1 MRRFSLT
8 PMLLSIVLLTG
19 LATTALAADLRPDL
33 TPKEADRVGAVTA
46 PTDDFSKPEPFEAM
60 TAGAATFTG
69 KATRN
74 AFGHPLANLSFDQ
87 QQSFV
92 LGQALFQKFWVS
104 SPSSTQASDG
114 LGPLF
119 NARSCESC
127 HIRAGRGHAPQADGD
142 ATSMFLRLARPARN
156 DAEKADIAALKV
168 LNFADDTYGQQLQ
181 DRAVPGLR
189 AEGQVSVHYSDEK
202 VQLAGGEIITLRRPH
217 YGVKNLAYGP
227 LGSDTTLSP
236 RIANPMIGMGLIEA
250 IADQDIE
257 ANADNQKRDGKGISG
272 TVAKVRDH
280 LTGEIKIG
288 RFGWKAQNATVRD
301 QSAGAL
307 AGDIGISS
315 PDDPRHW
322 GDCTAKQTACLAM
335 PNGVQP
341 RLGSVEAPPP
351 VLDLMTFYSETLAPP
366 KRRNVSAADVLQGKA
381 LFYAS
386 GCAICHRPKYV
397 TRRDVS
403 NPALA
408 FQLIWPYSDF
418 LLHDMGEGLADGQQ
432 VGLADGRQWRT
443 PPLWGLGLTKAVNGS
458 QAYLHDGRAATLP
471 EAILWHG
478 GEAKA
483 ARDRFASM
491 VPDDR
496 KALIKF
502 LESL

>member
-1 MRRFSLT
+1 MRRIFTTITLVSL
-8 PMLLSIVLLTG
+8 
-19 LATTALAADLRPDL
+19 LATTAFAAELRPDL
-33 TPKEADRVGAVTA
+33 TAQDEVRVSAVTKPA
-46 PTDDFSKPEPFEAM
+46 TDFSKPEPFEAM
-60 TAGAATFTG
+60 TAGAATFSG
-69 KATRN
+69 KADGK
-74 AFGHPLANLSFDQ
+74 AFTHPLSNLSFEQ

-92 LGQALFQKFWVS
+92 LGEALFQKLWVS
-104 SPSSTQASDG
+104 APSSTQASDG
-114 LGPLF
+114 LGPLY

-127 HIRAGRGHAPQADGD
+127 HIRGGRGHPPKANGD
-142 ATSMFLRLARPARN
+142 ATSMFLRLARPALN
-156 DAEKADIAALKV
+156 DAEKADIAALKA
-168 LNFADDTYGQQLQ
+168 LNFADETYGQQLQ
-181 DRAVPGLR
+181 DHAVPGLP
-189 AEGQVSVHYSDEK
+189 AEGHVAFSETVEP
-202 VQLAGGEIITLRRPH
+202 VTLNGGEVVILHRPH
-217 YGVKNLAYGP
+217 YRIDNLAYGP
-227 LGSDTTLSP
+227 LGADTTLSP

-257 ANADNQKRDGKGISG
+257 ANAERQRQEGKDISG

-322 GDCTAKQTACLAM
+322 GDCTAKETACLAL
-335 PNGVQP
+335 PNGVQK
-341 RLGSVEAPPP
+341 RLGNVEAPPP

-366 KRRNVSAADVLQGKA
+366 KRRTVDAPQVLAGKA

-386 GCAICHRPKYV
+386 GCASCHTPKYV
-397 TRRDVS
+397 TRRDTV

-418 LLHDMGEGLADGQQ
+418 LLHDMGEGLSDGQQ
-432 VGLADGRQWRT
+432 VGLANGQQWRT
-443 PPLWGLGLTKAVNGS
+443 PPLWGLGLTTTVNGAR
-458 QAYLHDGRAATLP
+458 AYLHDGRAKTLT

-483 ARDRFASM
+483 AQQAFASM

-496 KALIKF
+496 KALVTF